1 MTTTALVTN
10 LLQDRISVYSKCLV
24 YAYRVHP
31 DMSLEDIFHIGFK
44 AKSYFNKQKPE
55 PEAPLRFSQL
65 PKIPGYMMQL
75 QHITQ

>member
-1 MTTTALVTN
+1 
-10 LLQDRISVYSKCLV
+10 
-24 YAYRVHP
+24 
-31 DMSLEDIFHIGFK
+31 MSLEDIFHIGFK